1 MRWLMDTN
9 VLIQIRRHRP
19 ESVMARF
26 RTLSVGSV
34 GMSVITFGELRYGLE
49 KSGDPRATETLAA
62 LADLVPVL
70 ELGPE
75 AGVHYGTIRATLAR
89 EGRIIGNNDLWIAA
103 HARSAGLVLVTGN
116 EREFERVPDLV
127 VENWMR

>member
-1 MRWLMDTN
+1 MRWLLDTN

-103 HARSAGLVLVTGN
+103 HALALGVPLVSNNT
-116 EREFERVPDLV
+116 REFARVPGLKL
-127 VENWMR
+127 ENWI